1 MQDVK
6 IIRGNHQYQ
15 RDMAERLVDSLGRDE
30 AIELCVQNEW
40 SGVLDAILS
49 IRLGRTPVP
58 ISIREQK
65 SPERRT
71 AYGRIAESSNHG
83 RKRKSAASK

>member
-6 IIRGNHQYQ
+6 ITSGNHRYQ

-30 AIELCVQNEW
+30 AIDLCVQNEW

-49 IRLGRTPVP
+49 IR
-58 ISIREQK
+58 
-65 SPERRT
+65 
-71 AYGRIAESSNHG
+71 AEAMPQH
-83 RKRKSAASK
+83 A